1 MSRWSAL
8 RPGSTPWLVRH
19 EIRLAWRGIGSRRV
33 SLLLSLLALL
43 AVGAHV
49 GAWFLVRH
57 WPAGALPPIATYLLG
72 GAVWVCISL
81 MLSQG
86 ILGSV
91 TALFD
96 RGDLDLLL
104 SSPIPTRHVFM
115 ARALGIAFNAVVLY
129 LALLAPIADVGLF
142 AGHPALLAI
151 YPTMIG
157 LALAV
162 AALGIAV
169 TLLLVGLIGARRAR
183 TFAQV
188 LGTLVGAAFFLCTQ
202 GPNMLGP
209 AASRAFTSRVL
220 HWTEP
225 GGPLALDSLVW
236 LPARAMQGEPLPLL
250 GVFSTGALALWL
262 VVGLAHKR
270 FLAGTQESV
279 GGSARRG
286 QATRRAGAARFG
298 GGLGRNVLVKEWRL
312 ILRDPQL
319 ISQTL
324 MQVFY
329 LLPTMFLLLRSET
342 KALALVVPGVVF
354 LASSLVGSLAWI
366 TVAAED
372 APDLLG
378 ASPNPMSRLRVLKL
392 LAALLPVWALVS
404 PVLVWLAI
412 TQPTLAL
419 VFLFCV
425 AGGTVSVGI
434 GQVWYPRQGKRTDMK
449 RRMQGH
455 GVLGIVELVVI
466 VGWVATA
473 WTLSARPLW
482 SPLALA
488 VAAFGSGAVW
498 LLGRSRR
505 QDSNVGG
512 HGDAARIA
520 A

>member
-1 MSRWSAL
+1 MSRWAAP

-19 EIRLAWRGIGSRRV
+19 EIRLAWRGSRGKRARLV
-33 SLLLSLLALL
+33 LSLLALV
-43 AVGAHV
+43 AAGAHV

-57 WPAGALPPIATYLLG
+57 WPEGSLPPIATYLLG

-81 MLSQG
+81 MLAQG

-157 LALAV
+157 LALAA

-169 TLLLVGLIGARRAR
+169 TLLLVRLIGARRAR
-183 TFAQV
+183 TVAQV

-209 AASRAFTSRVL
+209 VASRAFTSRVL
-220 HWTEP
+220 RWTEP

-236 LPARAMQGEPLPLL
+236 LPARSMQGEPLPLL
-250 GVFSTGALALWL
+250 AVLATGAIAVWA
-262 VVGLAHKR
+262 VVGLAHER

-279 GGSARRG
+279 GGS
-286 QATRRAGAARFG
+286 TRRSLEAPHTGSARFG
-298 GGLGRNVLVKEWRL
+298 SGLWRNVLRKEWRL
-312 ILRDPQL
+312 ILRDTQL

-324 MQVFY
+324 MQMFY

-342 KALALVVPGVVF
+342 RSLALAVPGVVF

-378 ASPNPMSRLRVLKL
+378 ASPNSMTHLRVLKM
-392 LAALLPVWALVS
+392 LAALLPVWLLVS
-404 PVLVWLAI
+404 PVLAYLAI
-412 TQPTLAL
+412 DSPRLAL
-419 VFLFCV
+419 IFLFCL
-425 AGGTVSVGI
+425 AGSTLSVGI
-434 GQVWYPRQGKRTDMK
+434 GQIWYPRQGKRTDMK

-455 GVLGIVELVVI
+455 GVLGIIEFVV
-466 VGWVATA
+466 VAGWVATA
-473 WTLSARPLW
+473 WCLCAHPLW
-482 SPLALA
+482 SPLALS
-488 VAAFGSGAVW
+488 VAALGSGAVW
-498 LLGRSRR
+498 LLGRSHRE
-505 QDSNVGG
+505 DGN
-512 HGDAARIA
+512 GDAARIA